1 MDLNI
6 AGIRL
11 DVTEDG
17 YLTDV
22 SQWNKEIAIEIAKQ
36 EGIEELTDKHW
47 EVITWLQQQVKNDV
61 SLSIRSIK
69 KSGVIDIK
77 GFYALFPG
85 GPLKVSTKIA
95 GVPKPKSCI

>member
-22 SQWNKEIAIEIAKQ
+22 SQWNKEIGLEIAKN
-36 EGIEELTDKHW
+36 EGVEMTDRHW
-47 EVITWLQQQVKNDV
+47 EVVSWLQEQVKNDV
-61 SLSIRSIK
+61 ALSVRGIK
-69 KSGVIDIK
+69 KSGVLDIK
-77 GFYALFPG
+77 EFYALFPK

>member
-22 SQWNKEIAIEIAKQ
+22 SQWTKEIGLEIAKN
-36 EGIEELTDKHW
+36 EGIEMTDRHW
-47 EVITWLQQQVKNDV
+47 EVVKWLQEQVKNDV
-61 SLSIRSIK
+61 ALSIRGIK

-77 GFYALFPG
+77 EFYALFPN

>member
-22 SQWNKEIAIEIAKQ
+22 SQWTKEIGLEIAKN
-36 EGIEELTDKHW
+36 EGVEMTDRHW
-47 EVITWLQQQVKNDV
+47 EVVSWLQEQVKNEV
-61 SLSIRSIK
+61 ALSVRGIK
-69 KSGVIDIK
+69 KSGVLDIK
-77 GFYALFPG
+77 EFYALFPK

>member
-6 AGIRL
+6 AGIRV
-11 DVTEDG
+11 DVTEEG

-22 SQWNKEIAIEIAKQ
+22 SQWNKEIAVEIAK
-36 EGIEELTDKHW
+36 EHGIELTDKHW
-47 EVITWLQQQVKNDV
+47 EVISWLQEQVKNDV
-61 SLSIRSIK
+61 ALSVRGIK

-77 GFYALFPG
+77 EFYALFPG

>member
-22 SQWNKEIAIEIAKQ
+22 SQWNKEIATEIAKN
-36 EGIEELTDKHW
+36 EGIELTDKHW
-47 EVITWLQQQVKNDV
+47 EVISWIQEQVKNEV
-61 SLSIRSIK
+61 ALSIRGIK
-69 KSGVIDIK
+69 KSGVLNIK
-77 GFYALFPG
+77 EFYALFPG
-85 GPLKVSTKIA
+85 GPLKKATKIA

>member
-22 SQWNKEIAIEIAKQ
+22 SQWNKEIALEIAKQ
-36 EGIEELTDKHW
+36 ENIELTDKHW
-47 EVITWLQQQVKNDV
+47 EVINWIQEQVKNDV
-61 SLSIRSIK
+61 ALSIRGIK
-69 KSGVIDIK
+69 KSGVVDIK
-77 GFYALFPG
+77 QFYELFPG

>member
-22 SQWNKEIAIEIAKQ
+22 SQWNKEIALEIAKQ
-36 EGIEELTDKHW
+36 EGIELTDKHW
-47 EVITWLQQQVKNDV
+47 EVLNWIQEQVKNDV
-61 SLSIRSIK
+61 ALSVRGVK
-69 KSGVIDIK
+69 KSGVVDIK
-77 GFYALFPG
+77 QFYALFPG

>member
-22 SQWNKEIAIEIAKQ
+22 SQWTKEIGAEIAKN
-36 EGIEELTDKHW
+36 EGVVMTDRHW
-47 EVITWLQQQVKNDV
+47 EVVSWLQEQVKNDV
-61 SLSIRSIK
+61 ALSVRGIK
-69 KSGVIDIK
+69 NSGVLDIK
-77 GFYALFPG
+77 EFYALFPN

>member
-22 SQWNKEIAIEIAKQ
+22 SQWAKEIGLEIAKN
-36 EGIEELTDKHW
+36 EGITLTDRHW
-47 EVITWLQQQVKNDV
+47 EVINWLQEQVKNDV
-61 SLSIRSIK
+61 ALSVRGIK
-69 KSGVIDIK
+69 NSGVIDIK
-77 GFYALFPG
+77 EFYALFPN

>member
-1 MDLNI
+1 MDLSI
-6 AGIRL
+6 AGYKL

-17 YLTDV
+17 YLTDH
-22 SQWNKEIAIEIAKQ
+22 SQWNKEIALELAKEEEI
-36 EGIEELTDKHW
+36 ELTEKHW
-47 EVITWLQQQVKNDV
+47 EVINWIQEQVKNDV
-61 SLSIRSIK
+61 ALSIRSIK

-95 GVPKPKSCI
+95 CVPKPKSCI

>member
-22 SQWNKEIAIEIAKQ
+22 SQWTKEIGLEIAKN
-36 EGIEELTDKHW
+36 EGVEMTDRHW
-47 EVITWLQQQVKNDV
+47 EVVSWLQEQVKNDV
-61 SLSIRSIK
+61 ALSARGIK
-69 KSGVIDIK
+69 KSGVLNIK
-77 GFYALFPG
+77 EFYALFPK

>member
-6 AGIRL
+6 AGIRV
-11 DVTEDG
+11 DVTEEG
-17 YLTDV
+17 YLTDL
-22 SQWNKEIAIEIAKQ
+22 SQWNEEIAIEIAKQ
-36 EGIEELTDKHW
+36 ANIELTDKHW
-47 EVITWLQQQVKNDV
+47 EVIAWIQEQVKNDV
-61 SLSIRSIK
+61 ALSVRGVK

-77 GFYALFPG
+77 QFYALFPG

>member
-22 SQWNKEIAIEIAKQ
+22 SQWTKEIGLEIAKN
-36 EGIEELTDKHW
+36 EGIVMTDRHW
-47 EVITWLQQQVKNDV
+47 EVISWLQEQVKNDV
-61 SLSIRSIK
+61 ALSVRGIK
-69 KSGVIDIK
+69 KSGVLDIK
-77 GFYALFPG
+77 EFYALFPN
-85 GPLKVSTKIA
+85 GPLKISTKIA

>member
-11 DVTEDG
+11 DVTEEG

-22 SQWNKEIAIEIAKQ
+22 SQWTKEIAIEIAKQ
-36 EGIEELTDKHW
+36 EGIEELTEKHW
-47 EVITWLQQQVKNDV
+47 EVLYWIQEQVKNDV
-61 SLSIRSIK
+61 ALSIRGVK
-69 KSGVIDIK
+69 KSGVVNIK
-77 GFYALFPG
+77 EFYALFPG

>member
-22 SQWNKEIAIEIAKQ
+22 SQWNKDIGLEIAKN
-36 EGIEELTDKHW
+36 EGIEMTDRHW
-47 EVITWLQQQVKNDV
+47 EVVSWLQEQVKNDV
-61 SLSIRSIK
+61 ALSIRGIK
-69 KSGVIDIK
+69 KSGVLDIK
-77 GFYALFPG
+77 EFYALFPK
-85 GPLKVSTKIA
+85 GPLKISTKIA

>member
-11 DVTEDG
+11 DVTEEG
-17 YLTDV
+17 YLTDL
-22 SQWNKEIAIEIAKQ
+22 SQWNKEIATEIAKQ

-47 EVITWLQQQVKNDV
+47 EVIAWLQEQVKNDV
-61 SLSIRSIK
+61 ALSIRSIK

-85 GPLKVSTKIA
+85 GPLKISTKIA
-95 GVPKPKSCI
+95 GIPKPKSCI

>member
-17 YLTDV
+17 YLTDL
-22 SQWNKEIAIEIAKQ
+22 SQWNKEIAVEIAK
-36 EGIEELTDKHW
+36 EHGIELTDKHW
-47 EVITWLQQQVKNDV
+47 EVLYWIQDQVKNDV
-61 SLSIRSIK
+61 ALSVRGIK

-77 GFYALFPG
+77 EFYELFPG
-85 GPLKVSTKIA
+85 GPLKISTKIA